1 MNIKKML
8 VASIAALS
16 MIATSVVAL
25 AAETKPTV
33 TGAVVEGSDSISLK
47 ISLSNITTACDT
59 LSFKVKLP
67 SGLQLYYGDGGG
79 YFTLA
84 DYKAYGVDPSNSL
97 KDYVNKNVESDQT
110 GSGMA
115 VKNVYKSATWNV
127 TEDKAEDTYF
137 IALSAATGKLFTA
150 DNWVQFNFK
159 GYNKYDA
166 LKATDAEA
174 FKLSDVQ
181 IRYSGQSAN
190 LTQANSEV
198 AVVDPTTA
206 AEPDPTPSVS
216 WTATAAGTDYAG
228 QYDGSKAA
236 AYTVELAGD
245 GTTYNAIT
253 WKATK
258 DGVTK
263 GHVTALDQ
271 GLGGEGSFKFGI
283 AIGGVA
289 TSELSDVKAAWGDQT
304 PSAE

>member
-33 TGAVVEGSDSISLK
+33 TGTVVEGDNAISLK
-47 ISLSNITTACDT
+47 ISLSNITTACDNVA
-59 LSFKVKLP
+59 FKVKLP
-67 SGLQLYYGDGGG
+67 TGLKLFYADGGD
-79 YFTLA
+79 YFTIA
-84 DYKAYGVDPSNSL
+84 DYLEYGADLIGSL
-97 KDYVNKNVESDQT
+97 KDYNNGNVSSDST

-127 TEDKAEDTYF
+127 AKAAEANTYF
-137 IALSAATGKLFTA
+137 ISLTAASGKLFTA
-150 DNWVQFNFK
+150 DNWVQLNFK
-159 GYNKYDA
+159 GYSTYEA

-174 FKLSDVQ
+174 FKLSSVE
-181 IRYSGQSAN
+181 IRYSGQSAA
-190 LTQANSEV
+190 LTQANGEV

-206 AEPDPTPSVS
+206 AEPDPDPVV
-216 WTATAAGTDYAG
+216 WTATAAGTDYTG
-228 QYDGSKAA
+228 EYDGSKAA

-263 GHVTALDQ
+263 GHVTALNPD
-271 GLGGEGSFKFGI
+271 LGGEGSFKFGI

-304 PSAE
+304 PSSVE

>member
-25 AAETKPTV
+25 AAEPKPTV
-33 TGAVVEGSDSISLK
+33 TGTVVEGSDSISLK
-47 ISLSNITTACDT
+47 ISLSNIEKECST
-59 LSFKVKLP
+59 LTFKVKLP

-84 DYKAYGVDPSNSL
+84 DYKAYDVDPSNSL

-127 TEDKAEDTYF
+127 AKAAEADTYF
-137 IALSAATGKLFTA
+137 IALSAASGKAFKA
-150 DNWVQFNFK
+150 DNWLQFNFK

-174 FKLSDVQ
+174 FKLSAVQ
-181 IRYSGQSAN
+181 IGYVGESVA
-190 LTQANSEV
+190 LTQANGEV

-206 AEPDPTPSVS
+206 VEPEPDPVV
-216 WTATAAGTDYAG
+216 WTATAAGTDYTG
-228 QYDGSKAA
+228 EYDGSKAA

-289 TSELSDVKAAWGDQT
+289 TSELSDVQAAWGDQT
-304 PSAE
+304 PSSAE